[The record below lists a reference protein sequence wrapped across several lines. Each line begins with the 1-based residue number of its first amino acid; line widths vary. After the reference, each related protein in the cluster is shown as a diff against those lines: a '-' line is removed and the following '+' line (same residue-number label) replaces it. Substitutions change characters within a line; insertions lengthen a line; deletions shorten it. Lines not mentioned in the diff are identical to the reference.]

1 MYTIH
6 IRMGNRHSIK
16 KINFEDMQ
24 TLINDSNTLVINTLL
39 SDKQDCLIINTLPC
53 DHETKQINDMLEQG
67 QLNKKMVIYGM
78 NSCDEG
84 IVTKYNQML
93 KLGFTQIYIYPGGLF
108 EWILLQDIYGNHLF
122 PTTTQ
127 EIDILK
133 FKGKRCLS

>member
-1 MYTIH
+1 
-6 IRMGNRHSIK
+6 
-16 KINFEDMQ
+16 
-24 TLINDSNTLVINTLL
+24 
-39 SDKQDCLIINTLPC
+39 
-53 DHETKQINDMLEQG
+53 MLEQG

-127 EIDILK
+127 EIDILQ

>member
-1 MYTIH
+1 
-6 IRMGNRHSIK
+6 MGNHHSIK

-24 TLINDSNTLVINTLL
+24 TLIYDSNTLVINTLL
-39 SDKQDCLIINTLPC
+39 SDKQDCLIINTLPW

-78 NSCDEG
+78 NACDEG

-122 PTTTQ
+122 PTTAQ
-127 EIDILK
+127 EIDILR